1 MGKGNLTLVLFLSVI
16 FLLIFSMYRISQP
29 RVLSIEEMKVN
40 GFIKYGQYEEVRN
53 FELIDHNNTKFS
65 KENFAK
71 NKLNLIYFGY
81 TTCPTEC
88 PVMMSVMKSIY
99 TKIDTENIQFYLISL
114 ILKLIL
120 LKD

>member
-53 FELIDHNNTKFS
+53 FELIDHN
-65 KENFAK
+65 
-71 NKLNLIYFGY
+71 L
-81 TTCPTEC
+81 
-88 PVMMSVMKSIY
+88 
-99 TKIDTENIQFYLISL
+99 SL
-114 ILKLIL
+114 IHI
-120 LKD
+120 